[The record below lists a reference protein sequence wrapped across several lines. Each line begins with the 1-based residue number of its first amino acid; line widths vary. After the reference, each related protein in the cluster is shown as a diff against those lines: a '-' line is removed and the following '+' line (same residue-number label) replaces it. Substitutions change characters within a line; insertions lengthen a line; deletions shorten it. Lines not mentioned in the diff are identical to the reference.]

1 MFGTAVGNFSNY
13 PSLLEAANSSYANL
27 VTDLSRLTRETEEVI
42 SAKCITIWSVVHG
55 LVGILRKAEMV
66 GDDIDKNLGGPISKA
81 QDISENL
88 MPYLDNVMTGIIENR
103 TML

>member
-1 MFGTAVGNFSNY
+1 
-13 PSLLEAANSSYANL
+13 
-27 VTDLSRLTRETEEVI
+27 
-42 SAKCITIWSVVHG
+42 
-55 LVGILRKAEMV
+55 MV